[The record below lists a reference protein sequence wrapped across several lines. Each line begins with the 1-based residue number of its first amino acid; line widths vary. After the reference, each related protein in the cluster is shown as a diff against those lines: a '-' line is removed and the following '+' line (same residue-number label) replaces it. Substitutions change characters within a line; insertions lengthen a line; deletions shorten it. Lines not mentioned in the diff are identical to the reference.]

1 MLYFP
6 FFTSCGSGSTH
17 DLSRSQ
23 CQAHYHAHSSPARQQ
38 TQPHIL
44 TQTVPKSVYRLKN
57 AVFAKWCVSPGGPQC
72 SIHRH
77 APSVPWAQLLH
88 LHSCVYWRLKVEDS
102 GVSLAVHH
110 FPFDSTITWF
120 FFFCVCVC
128 SVVVFYSSVLQSSAV
143 KLQPNM
149 DHIRGELPQRHWES
163 KSLHQIL
170 CRRSSWHMAQCN
182 KQPNPKLFGTDLHIC
197 WKKTWG
203 LRAQLKSSLSQWEEA
218 LPFSL
223 LQYVFTHVAINVG
236 VRLYLLEHPMF

>member
-1 MLYFP
+1 M
-6 FFTSCGSGSTH
+6 
-17 DLSRSQ
+17 
-23 CQAHYHAHSSPARQQ
+23 
-38 TQPHIL
+38 
-44 TQTVPKSVYRLKN
+44 
-57 AVFAKWCVSPGGPQC
+57 CVSWRTSVQHPQAC
-72 SIHRH
+72 SISSLSTTLALTLLCVLKAQSRRQWSFTCC
-77 APSVPWAQLLH
+77 APLPFWLNYH
-88 LHSCVYWRLKVEDS
+88 L
-102 GVSLAVHH
+102 
-110 FPFDSTITWF
+110 I

-182 KQPNPKLFGTDLHIC
+182 KQPNPKPFGTDLHIC
-197 WKKTWG
+197 WQKTWG